1 MMRNP
6 EMEGFVREEDTAG
19 SEPHFSLE
27 GFEGLGKVIH
37 HVIPE
42 FVHGNYEHEI
52 RMRYEVLLKQ
62 EMLSAGGAQP
72 ERRRQDIA
80 LAKMRNTTTT
90 IADPSVAP
98 KPQPP
103 TMMTKVTCTAEDMW
117 RQPSL
122 AKDPNHLSALLG
134 RRNDARRQIGVIGD
148 QRRQPQPK
156 PLEPFPPFTGMKN
169 EVEKSIDFSGG
180 NDEDSEDEILPFRPG
195 HFAARNAAASTTR
208 QEAFTKLS
216 ITDLLAGSTPE
227 EFGTTSNWLKS
238 KRNEDDEFMPYFL
251 RT

>member
-1 MMRNP
+1 MRNP

-37 HVIPE
+37 HVIPK

-62 EMLSAGGAQP
+62 EMLSASDAQS
-72 ERRRQDIA
+72 ERQRKD
-80 LAKMRNTTTT
+80 LASAEMKNTTTK
-90 IADPSVAP
+90 IADSSAAP
-98 KPQPP
+98 KPQAP
-103 TMMTKVTCTAEDMW
+103 TMMTKVSCTAEDMW

-122 AKDPNHLSALLG
+122 AKDPNRLSALLA

-169 EVEKSIDFSGG
+169 EVEKAIDFSGG

-195 HFAARNAAASTTR
+195 HFAARGTASTTH

-216 ITDLLAGSTPE
+216 ITDLLADSTPE

-238 KRNEDDEFMPYFL
+238 KQNEDDEFMPYFL